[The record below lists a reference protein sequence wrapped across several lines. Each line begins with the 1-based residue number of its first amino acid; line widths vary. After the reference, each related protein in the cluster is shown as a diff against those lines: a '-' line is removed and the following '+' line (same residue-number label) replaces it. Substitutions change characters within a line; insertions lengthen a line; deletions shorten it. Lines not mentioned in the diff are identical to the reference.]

1 MGGSDS
7 GMKNGKS
14 IAKKAGYGIFL
25 VSVSVIMLL
34 PIYYLLVT
42 TFKTPA
48 EAVASP
54 LGLPVHFTFD
64 NYAKAIEAM
73 NYGQAFKNNMIIT
86 VTSVLFLIVFASMAA
101 YVIARSEQK
110 LFKVMYSVF
119 LVGLIIPFQV
129 SIIPLYKIIS
139 GVNLMNTHLGVIL
152 VNVFCINLP
161 LSIFLMRGFI
171 NTVPQELEEAA
182 LIDGCGTFQCFW
194 RIIFPLLKPIVSTV
208 AILNTLA
215 IWNDFMTPL
224 LFLQSSEKQ
233 VLLQQ
238 VYRNVGAFS
247 TDWTS
252 FFPMLV
258 MATLPL
264 VIFYFIMQRQ
274 IIEGVVAGAVK
285 G

>member
-1 MGGSDS
+1 MTVTKTIRK
-7 GMKNGKS
+7 M
-14 IAKKAGYGIFL
+14 AYGIFL
-25 VSVSVIMLL
+25 AAVFLVMMV

-48 EAVASP
+48 EAAKSP
-54 LGLPVHFTFD
+54 LGFPVHFTFG
-64 NYAKAIEAM
+64 NYQKAIAAM
-73 NYGQAFKNNMIIT
+73 GYGNALKNNLVIT
-86 VTSVLFLIVFASMAA
+86 VTSVVLLVFFASMAA
-101 YVIARSEQK
+101 YVVARSSRR
-110 LFKVMYSVF
+110 LFQVMNAIF
-119 LVGLIIPFQV
+119 MAGLIIPFQI
-129 SIIPLYKIIS
+129 SIIPLYKMLAA
-139 GVNLMNTHLGVIL
+139 VDLMNTHTAVIL
-152 VNVFCINLP
+152 VDVFCINLP

-171 NTVPQELEEAA
+171 GTVPPELEEAA
-182 LIDGCGTFQCFW
+182 LIDGSGVFQCFF
-194 RIIFPLLKPIVSTV
+194 RIIFPLLKPIISTV
-208 AILNTLA
+208 AILDTLA

-224 LFLQSSEKQ
+224 LLLQSSEKQ

-238 VYRNVGAFS
+238 VYKNVGPFS

-264 VIFYFIMQRQ
+264 VLFYLIMQKQ

>member
-1 MGGSDS
+1 
-7 GMKNGKS
+7 MKQLL
-14 IAKKAGYGIFL
+14 KKTGYGIFL
-25 VSVSVIMLL
+25 MLVTLVMLL
-34 PIYYLLVT
+34 PIYYLIVT

-48 EAVASP
+48 EAAASP

-64 NYAKAIEAM
+64 NYKKAMDAM
-73 NYGQAFKNNMIIT
+73 HYMGALKNNLIIAA
-86 VTSVLFLIVFASMAA
+86 VSVLCLIVFASMAA
-101 YVIARSEQK
+101 YVVARSRK
-110 LFKVMYSVF
+110 KIFSIMNSVF
-119 LVGLIIPFQV
+119 MVGLIIPFQI
-129 SIIPLYKIIS
+129 SIIPLYKIIA
-139 GVNLMNTHLGVIL
+139 GMHLMNTHMGVIL
-152 VNVFCINLP
+152 VDVFCVNLP

-171 NTVPQELEEAA
+171 NTVPIELEEASF
-182 LIDGCGTFQCFW
+182 LDGAGTFRCFW
-194 RIIFPLLKPIVSTV
+194 KIIFPLLKPIVATV
-208 AILNTLA
+208 AILDTLA

-224 LFLQSSEKQ
+224 LFIQSSERQ

-238 VYRNVGAFS
+238 VYRNVGPFS

-264 VIFYFIMQRQ
+264 VLFYAIMQRQ

>member
-1 MGGSDS
+1 
-7 GMKNGKS
+7 MKQLL
-14 IAKKAGYGIFL
+14 KKTGYGIFL
-25 VSVSVIMLL
+25 MLVTLVMLL
-34 PIYYLLVT
+34 PIYYLIVT

-48 EAVASP
+48 EAAASP

-64 NYAKAIEAM
+64 NYKKAMDAM
-73 NYGQAFKNNMIIT
+73 HYMGALKNNLIIAA
-86 VTSVLFLIVFASMAA
+86 VSVLCLIVFASMAA
-101 YVIARSEQK
+101 YVVARSRK
-110 LFKVMYSVF
+110 KIFSIMNSVF
-119 LVGLIIPFQV
+119 MVGLIIPFQI
-129 SIIPLYKIIS
+129 SIIPLYKIIA
-139 GVNLMNTHLGVIL
+139 GMHLMNTHMGVIL
-152 VNVFCINLP
+152 VDVFCVNLP

-171 NTVPQELEEAA
+171 NTVPIELEEASF
-182 LIDGCGTFQCFW
+182 LDGAGTFRCFW
-194 RIIFPLLKPIVSTV
+194 RIIFPLLKPIVATV
-208 AILNTLA
+208 AILDTLA

-224 LFLQSSEKQ
+224 LFIQSSERQ

-238 VYRNVGAFS
+238 VYRNVGPFS

-264 VIFYFIMQRQ
+264 VLFYAIMQRQ

>member
-1 MGGSDS
+1 
-7 GMKNGKS
+7 MKQLL
-14 IAKKAGYGIFL
+14 KKTGYGIFL
-25 VSVSVIMLL
+25 MLVTLVMLL
-34 PIYYLLVT
+34 PIYYLIIT

-48 EAVASP
+48 EAAASP

-64 NYAKAIEAM
+64 NYKKAIEAM
-73 NYGQAFKNNMIIT
+73 HYMGALKNNLIIAA
-86 VTSVLFLIVFASMAA
+86 VSVLCLIVFASMAA
-101 YVIARSEQK
+101 YVVARSRK
-110 LFKVMYSVF
+110 KIFSIMNSVF
-119 LVGLIIPFQV
+119 MVGLIIPFQI
-129 SIIPLYKIIS
+129 SIIPLYKIIA
-139 GVNLMNTHLGVIL
+139 GMHLMNTHMGVIL
-152 VNVFCINLP
+152 VDVFCVNLP

-171 NTVPQELEEAA
+171 NTVPIELEEASF
-182 LIDGCGTFQCFW
+182 LDGAGTFCCFW
-194 RIIFPLLKPIVSTV
+194 RIIFPLLKPIVATV
-208 AILNTLA
+208 AILDTLA

-224 LFLQSSEKQ
+224 LFIQSSERQ

-238 VYRNVGAFS
+238 VYRNVGPFS

-264 VIFYFIMQRQ
+264 VLFYAIMQRQ

>member
-1 MGGSDS
+1 MTRNTCRKIGF
-7 GMKNGKS
+7 
-14 IAKKAGYGIFL
+14 AALLTL
-25 VSVSVIMLL
+25 VLVIMIT
-34 PIYYLLVT
+34 PIYYLLIT

-48 EAVASP
+48 EAAASP
-54 LGLPVHFTFD
+54 LGLPVHITFE
-64 NYAKAIEAM
+64 NYRKAIAAM
-73 NYGQAFKNNMIIT
+73 NYGRALKNNLMIA
-86 VTSVLFLIVFASMAA
+86 VVSVVSLVIFSSMSA
-101 YVIARSEQK
+101 YSIARSRSRM
-110 LFKVMYSVF
+110 FRIINSIFM
-119 LVGLIIPFQV
+119 VGLIIPFQI
-129 SIIPLYKIIS
+129 SIIPLYKMMAK
-139 GVNLMNTHLGVIL
+139 VNLMNTHLGVIL
-152 VNVFCINLP
+152 VDVFCINLP

-171 NTVPQELEEAA
+171 GTVPIELEEAA

-194 RIIFPLLKPIVSTV
+194 RIIFPLLRPIVSTV
-208 AILNTLA
+208 AILDTLA

-238 VYRNVGAFS
+238 VYRNVGPFS

-264 VIFYFIMQRQ
+264 VLFYLVMQRQ
-274 IIEGVVAGAVK
+274 IIDGVVAGAVK